1 MELTRVEET
10 IEKFVADLESPHV
23 TRMYKQLPKGK
34 MLRAKLVK
42 MIAGNHGESDLVAA
56 VIETIHLSSLLHD
69 DVIDEAETRRG
80 QASINALY
88 SDKHAVMLGDIFYS
102 KAFFELVNLDR
113 EVARSVSS
121 AVTKLSLG
129 ELLDV
134 ELAND
139 FNDDVEAYYNMIYLK
154 TASLIETTTHC
165 AALLAGQDT
174 EAYKT
179 FGRNLGLA
187 YQIIDDI
194 LDVTQDAET
203 LGKPA
208 FNDYVEGKTTL
219 PFIIMHE
226 KLDDVGKTKLKS
238 LFKKSLSTD
247 EEAWLRENLAATGAV
262 EMAKAKA
269 MELAEE
275 AKEKVAGSPLLTGLI
290 DTMIVRSF

>member
-1 MELTRVEET
+1 MELNQVEKT
-10 IEKFVADLESPHV
+10 IQKFVADLESPHV
-23 TRMYKQLPKGK
+23 SRMYAQLPKGK

-42 MIAGNHGESDLVAA
+42 MIAGNHNESDLVAA

-80 QASINALY
+80 HASINALY

-102 KAFFELVNLDR
+102 KAFYELVGLDKAI
-113 EVARSVSS
+113 ARSVSS

-134 ELAND
+134 ELANG
-139 FNDDVEAYYNMIYLK
+139 FNEDVKAYYEMIYLK

-165 AALLAGQDT
+165 AAILAGENEED
-174 EAYKT
+174 YKT

-194 LDVTQDAET
+194 LDVTQDAHT

-219 PFIIMHE
+219 PFIILHE
-226 KLDDVGKTKLKS
+226 KLDDAGRATLKS
-238 LFKKSLSTD
+238 LFKKTLNAE
-247 EEAWLRENLAATGAV
+247 EEAWLRANLDATDAINL
-262 EMAKAKA
+262 AKAKA
-269 MELAEE
+269 MELAQE
-275 AKEKVAGSPLLTGLI
+275 AKEKVAENPLLTGLI